1 MMSGDRARV
10 WVILEQNPKITAKI
24 KGRKFWKTA
33 DTNYS
38 SQKIPD
44 FIGSGSLNRDHYIQS
59 FSPEHEEFHSKN
71 DFSKHKHLKAV
82 NTYFSLLSKGPGES
96 RQKPVSG
103 GKKKSPQ
110 TLLFWAPKS
119 LQMVTAAMKLKDA
132 FYLEEKYDQP
142 RQHITKQKCY
152 FANKVPS
159 SQGYGFSSSHVW
171 MWELDYKGRWVPKNW
186 CFWTVV
192 LEKTLESPLG
202 CKEIQPVHPKYSL
215 VWLMLKMKLSRWN
228 SNSLTMWC
236 KELTHQKRL

>member
-119 LQMVTAAMKLKDA
+119 LETVTAAMKLKDSCS
-132 FYLEEKYDQP
+132 LEEKLWPDW
-142 RQHITKQKCY
+142 QHIKKQRHY
-152 FANKVPS
+152 FANKGPS
-159 SQGYGFSSSHVW
+159 SQSYAFSSTHV
-171 MWELDYKGRWVPKNW
+171 
-186 CFWTVV
+186 
-192 LEKTLESPLG
+192 
-202 CKEIQPVHPKYSL
+202 
-215 VWLMLKMKLSRWN
+215 
-228 SNSLTMWC
+228 
-236 KELTHQKRL
+236 